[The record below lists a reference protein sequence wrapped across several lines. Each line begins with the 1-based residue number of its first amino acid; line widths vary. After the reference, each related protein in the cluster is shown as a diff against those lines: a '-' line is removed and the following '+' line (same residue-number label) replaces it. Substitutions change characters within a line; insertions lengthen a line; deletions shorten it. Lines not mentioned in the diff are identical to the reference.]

1 VIRLARN
8 TGKGSRRGAVIGR
21 SQVKNTA
28 SGRWVKRNTATGRFM
43 DGKADAKPF
52 KGVTHEG

>member
-8 TGKGSRRGAVIGR
+8 TGRGSRRGAVTGR

-52 KGVTHEG
+52 KGVIREG